1 MPFAWA
7 TFLKE
12 PQHGR
17 TFYANFLQSDSAR
30 EQPAVLCAAPT
41 EAAASGVTRRPS
53 SATVAHG
60 PELLGLVVATLRKVV
75 GQPVEPDM
83 PLVQAG
89 IDSLGA
95 LQSVAASAVKVLRY
109 EDDLQT
115 CKHATNASDCAEPA
129 S

>member
-12 PQHGR
+12 PQHGQ
-17 TFYANFLQSDSAR
+17 TFYANFLQSDSVR
-30 EQPAVLCAAPT
+30 QQTAVLCAVPT
-41 EAAASGVTRRPS
+41 VAASGVARRPS

-60 PELLGLVVATLRKVV
+60 PELLGLVVATLSKVV

-95 LQSVAASAVKVLRY
+95 LLSVVASAVNVL
-109 EDDLQT
+109 
-115 CKHATNASDCAEPA
+115 KA
-129 S
+129 